1 MTRGCDGLHWH
12 GGGGGGVCGAA
23 ATKEKN
29 LRRGNNY
36 IFAKEFTHKNG
47 IVLFIFSKQLT
58 IELVYQSISR
68 IPPDNYYAIDYVFPL
83 YYAKD
88 ILN

>member
-1 MTRGCDGLHWH
+1 MFD
-12 GGGGGGVCGAA
+12 GAA
-23 ATKEKN
+23 ALALGSVGGMEGVWGGAAMKENN

-68 IPPDNYYAIDYVFPL
+68 IPPDNYAIDYVFPL

>member
-1 MTRGCDGLHWH
+1 M
-12 GGGGGGVCGAA
+12 
-23 ATKEKN
+23 KEKN

-47 IVLFIFSKQLT
+47 IVLFVFSKQLT

-68 IPPDNYYAIDYVFPL
+68 IPPDNYAIDFVFPL

-88 ILN
+88 TKQDRLHQHKVLSLSSTNDSLGR

>member
-1 MTRGCDGLHWH
+1 ME
-12 GGGGGGVCGAA
+12 GGCGAA
-23 ATKEKN
+23 MKEKN
-29 LRRGNNY
+29 FKY

-68 IPPDNYYAIDYVFPL
+68 IPPDNYAIDYVFPL

-88 ILN
+88 IFELGGNRHLN